1 MLNGDDTQLWQ
12 IPRDRH
18 SMMGYILCVH
28 EGVKRGPYRDG
39 GIMRRWLWHQ
49 PIAPSMLQ
57 KVRLLLWGRESEL

>member
-1 MLNGDDTQLWQ
+1 
-12 IPRDRH
+12 
-18 SMMGYILCVH
+18 MGYILCVH

-57 KVRLLLWGRESEL
+57 KVRLLLWGREGEL